1 MAGTRQGVRLQ
12 HVGRGR
18 NGQPAPG
25 HSVARDWAGM
35 TLRALSNSHL
45 RWREVPAKTSL
56 KRFLRGR
63 QTEAFGRNVMSFS
76 ISRRATLRAALVVGL
91 GAAALSSGIA
101 PAAAQGVTLR
111 LSSPSSPTDQRALA
125 LTEVFGPAIKDI
137 ATFQP
142 HWNATLFRQGTELE
156 AIARGNLEMS
166 IASAQE
172 LATLIPAWSIFTAGY
187 LLRDADHQKKV
198 FASDV
203 MDGLKK
209 TTEDRLGVKLLS
221 VMYLGRRQLNLRTER
236 EVKTPADLAG
246 LKLRMPNSEA
256 WLFLGSALGAN
267 PLPLAFTEIYT
278 ALQSG
283 AVDGQDNPLP
293 TVRDSKFFEVTKQVV
308 LTSHLVDQNYLAISK
323 RVWDRFT
330 PAQQAVIQKAADDAS
345 ELGRQRQLALE
356 AELETFLKAQ
366 GLKVYTP
373 DVDAFRT
380 KVQAAYAASKFAAD
394 WPTGMVERIN
404 AIR

>member
-1 MAGTRQGVRLQ
+1 MTISFTRRAML
-12 HVGRGR
+12 R
-18 NGQPAPG
+18 AT
-25 HSVARDWAGM
+25 SVAGVAATALAG
-35 TLRALSNSHL
+35 
-45 RWREVPAKTSL
+45 
-56 KRFLRGR
+56 
-63 QTEAFGRNVMSFS
+63 
-76 ISRRATLRAALVVGL
+76 GL
-91 GAAALSSGIA
+91 GQAS
-101 PAAAQGVTLR
+101 AQGVTLR
-111 LSSPSSPTDQRALA
+111 LSSPASPTDQRALA

-142 HWNATLFRQGTELE
+142 SWNATLFRQGTELE
-156 AIARGNLEMS
+156 AIARGNLDMS

-198 FASDV
+198 FASNV

-209 TTEDRLGVKLLS
+209 TTEERLGVKLLS
-221 VMYLGRRQLNLRTER
+221 VMYLGRRQVNLRTDKEI
-236 EVKTPADLAG
+236 KTPADMAG

-256 WLFLGSALGAN
+256 WLFLGQALGAS
-267 PLPLAFTEIYT
+267 PVPLAFTEIYT

-293 TVRDSKFFEVTKQVV
+293 TVRDAKYFEVTKQVV

-356 AELETFLKAQ
+356 TELETFLKAQ

-373 DVDAFRT
+373 DVEAFRK
-380 KVQAAYAASKFAAD
+380 KVQADYAASKFAAD
-394 WPTGMVERIN
+394 WPAGMVERIN